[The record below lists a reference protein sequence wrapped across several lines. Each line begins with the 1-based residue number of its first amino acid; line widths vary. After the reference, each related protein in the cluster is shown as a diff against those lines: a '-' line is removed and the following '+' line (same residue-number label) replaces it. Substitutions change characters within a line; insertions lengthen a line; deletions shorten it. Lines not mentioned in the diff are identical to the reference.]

1 MSRASE
7 WKISFV
13 SEDDGKVGIKRKKNA
28 LDCLVPFPLNII
40 WGLFTW
46 LFNLPVCPASLSPP
60 KSFRPPSFHLSP
72 LLCGSIRLFVPP
84 FRLCPLS
91 YLSVS
96 PFFRFSFF
104 GLSLF
109 CSIYISVLS
118 LGFFRLSIGWHIR
131 HFIVSCL
138 SVFRQLDLLWSM
150 ICLSLVS
157 IVRPMVHWVFLEVGR
172 F

>member
-46 LFNLPVCPASLSPP
+46 LFNLPVCPASLSPE
-60 KSFRPPSFHLSP
+60 SFRPPSFHLSP

-84 FRLCPLS
+84 FRLCPSL

-96 PFFRFSFF
+96 PSVRFSFF
-104 GLSLF
+104 SLSLF

-131 HFIVSCL
+131 LFIVFCL
-138 SVFRQLDLLWSM
+138 SVFRLLDLLFYM
-150 ICLSLVS
+150 VCLFLVP
-157 IVRPMVHWVFLEVGR
+157 IVRHLVHWVSLVFGR